1 MRWRKCL
8 YYLGIFL
15 APISK
20 ENLKGGT
27 MKYIAICLLI
37 AAVGFT
43 ACGRN
48 RGSEDQSKAAAPD
61 NTARNE
67 RDRSGDTKTSGDQAE
82 NEADRAITQNVRQAI
97 TSDSSLSTNAQN
109 VKIISQDG
117 NVTLRGP
124 VKSEK
129 EKKDIEAKAK
139 QVAGVKRVDNQLE
152 VTG

>member
-1 MRWRKCL
+1 MPCSAFSKKNENGGIMK
-8 YYLGIFL
+8 YLAIFL
-15 APISK
+15 
-20 ENLKGGT
+20 L
-27 MKYIAICLLI
+27 M

-43 ACGRN
+43 ACDREQKSG
-48 RGSEDQSKAAAPD
+48 DQSSRSTAPD

-67 RDRSGDTKTSGDQAE
+67 RDRSGDTKTPGDQAE

-97 TSDSSLSTNAQN
+97 TSDSALSTNAQN
-109 VKIISQDG
+109 VKIITQDG

-124 VKSEK
+124 VKSEQ
-129 EKKDIEAKAK
+129 EKKEIEAKAK

>member
-1 MRWRKCL
+1 M
-8 YYLGIFL
+8 YLSIFL
-15 APISK
+15 
-20 ENLKGGT
+20 LV
-27 MKYIAICLLI
+27 

-43 ACGRN
+43 ACDR
-48 RGSEDQSKAAAPD
+48 DQKPGEQSSRATSPD

-67 RDRSGDTKTSGDQAE
+67 RDRGGDTKTSGDQAE
-82 NEADRAITQNVRQAI
+82 NEADRTITQNVRQAI
-97 TSDSSLSTNAQN
+97 TSDDSLSTAAQN

-124 VKSEK
+124 VKSEQ
-129 EKKDIEAKAK
+129 EKKKIEAKAK

>member
-1 MRWRKCL
+1 MK
-8 YYLGIFL
+8 YLAIFL
-15 APISK
+15 
-20 ENLKGGT
+20 L
-27 MKYIAICLLI
+27 M

-43 ACGRN
+43 ACDREQKSG
-48 RGSEDQSKAAAPD
+48 DQSSRSTAPD

-67 RDRSGDTKTSGDQAE
+67 RDRSGDTKTPGDQAE

-109 VKIISQDG
+109 VKIITQDG

-124 VKSEK
+124 VKSEQ
-129 EKKDIEAKAK
+129 EKKEIEAKAK

>member
-1 MRWRKCL
+1 M
-8 YYLGIFL
+8 YLAMF
-15 APISK
+15 
-20 ENLKGGT
+20 
-27 MKYIAICLLI
+27 LLI

-43 ACGRN
+43 ACDKEQNSG
-48 RGSEDQSKAAAPD
+48 DQSSRSVAPD

-67 RDRSGDTKTSGDQAE
+67 RDRGGETKTSGDQGE
-82 NEADRAITQNVRQAI
+82 NETDRKIAQDVRQAI
-97 TSDSSLSTNAQN
+97 TSDDSLSTNAQN

-129 EKKDIEAKAK
+129 EKQEIETRAK
-139 QVAGVKRVDNQLE
+139 QVAGVKSVDNQLE